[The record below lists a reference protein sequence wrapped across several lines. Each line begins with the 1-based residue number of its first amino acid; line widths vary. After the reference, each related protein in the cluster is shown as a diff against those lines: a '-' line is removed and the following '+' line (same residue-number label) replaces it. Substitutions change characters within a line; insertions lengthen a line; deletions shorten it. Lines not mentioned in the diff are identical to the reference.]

1 MKALVDKI
9 KEASFSVIPVVVI
22 VLVMYLTPWVNF
34 TGTEI
39 GVFLLSAVMLVIGIG
54 LFTLG
59 ADVAMSP
66 MGEQVG
72 SGLSRSGKP
81 LLLLAVSF
89 AMGVI
94 ITVAEPDL
102 SVLAGQ
108 VSQMVNSWVLIG
120 VVGAGVGL
128 FLVFS
133 VIKTIRNKPLAQIL
147 MYFYLALFAL
157 VSVLISRGGNNF
169 TALAFD
175 SGGVTTGPIT
185 VPFIMALGIGI
196 ASTFSEKNDGEN
208 SFGSI
213 ALCSVG
219 PVLAVMLIGIFSK
232 GSVTYE
238 MPDYSMASFL
248 GRILFAIFID
258 TVTEVA
264 IALGIISAF
273 FFVLQVTVL
282 RLPLRKLLGIVLG
295 IIYTFTG
302 LVIFMTAVKIGF
314 MPIGFK
320 LGTELAAAGRTD
332 VPVIFGFVTGMAT
345 VAAEPAVHV
354 LNSKVEE
361 VTNGMI
367 SKRSMMIALSAGVG
381 ISIALSVVRIIFDF
395 SVLYYLI
402 PGYIVSLGLSLVVP
416 GIYTSIA
423 FDSGGV
429 ASGPL
434 TSSFILPFAIGVCSV
449 LQGVEKVPVDAFGV
463 VAMVAMTPLIAIQLL
478 GFKATVAESVRRKR
492 AIAKILNAED
502 GQIIEFM

>member
-1 MKALVDKI
+1 M
-9 KEASFSVIPVVVI
+9 
-22 VLVMYLTPWVNF
+22 
-34 TGTEI
+34 
-39 GVFLLSAVMLVIGIG
+39 
-54 LFTLG
+54 
-59 ADVAMSP
+59 
-66 MGEQVG
+66 
-72 SGLSRSGKP
+72 
-81 LLLLAVSF
+81 
-89 AMGVI
+89 
-94 ITVAEPDL
+94 
-102 SVLAGQ
+102 
-108 VSQMVNSWVLIG
+108 
-120 VVGAGVGL
+120 
-128 FLVFS
+128 
-133 VIKTIRNKPLAQIL
+133 
-147 MYFYLALFAL
+147 
-157 VSVLISRGGNNF
+157 
-169 TALAFD
+169 
-175 SGGVTTGPIT
+175 
-185 VPFIMALGIGI
+185 
-196 ASTFSEKNDGEN
+196 
-208 SFGSI
+208 
-213 ALCSVG
+213 
-219 PVLAVMLIGIFSK
+219 
-232 GSVTYE
+232 
-238 MPDYSMASFL
+238 
-248 GRILFAIFID
+248 
-258 TVTEVA
+258 
-264 IALGIISAF
+264 
-273 FFVLQVTVL
+273 L

-295 IIYTFTG
+295 IVYTFTG

>member
-1 MKALVDKI
+1 
-9 KEASFSVIPVVVI
+9 
-22 VLVMYLTPWVNF
+22 
-34 TGTEI
+34 
-39 GVFLLSAVMLVIGIG
+39 
-54 LFTLG
+54 
-59 ADVAMSP
+59 
-66 MGEQVG
+66 
-72 SGLSRSGKP
+72 
-81 LLLLAVSF
+81 
-89 AMGVI
+89 
-94 ITVAEPDL
+94 
-102 SVLAGQ
+102 
-108 VSQMVNSWVLIG
+108 
-120 VVGAGVGL
+120 
-128 FLVFS
+128 
-133 VIKTIRNKPLAQIL
+133 
-147 MYFYLALFAL
+147 
-157 VSVLISRGGNNF
+157 
-169 TALAFD
+169 
-175 SGGVTTGPIT
+175 
-185 VPFIMALGIGI
+185 
-196 ASTFSEKNDGEN
+196 
-208 SFGSI
+208 
-213 ALCSVG
+213 
-219 PVLAVMLIGIFSK
+219 
-232 GSVTYE
+232 
-238 MPDYSMASFL
+238 
-248 GRILFAIFID
+248 
-258 TVTEVA
+258 
-264 IALGIISAF
+264 
-273 FFVLQVTVL
+273 
-282 RLPLRKLLGIVLG
+282 
-295 IIYTFTG
+295 
-302 LVIFMTAVKIGF
+302 
-314 MPIGFK
+314 FK

>member
-81 LLLLAVSF
+81 LLLLVVSF

-248 GRILFAIFID
+248 GRNLFAIFID

-295 IIYTFTG
+295 IVYTFTG

-367 SKRSMMIALSAGVG
+367 SKRSMMIALSVGVG

>member
-1 MKALVDKI
+1 MDKI

-248 GRILFAIFID
+248 GRNLFAIFID

-282 RLPLRKLLGIVLG
+282 RLPLRKLLGIALG
-295 IIYTFTG
+295 IVYTFTG

>member
-196 ASTFSEKNDGEN
+196 AYTFSEKNDGEN

-248 GRILFAIFID
+248 GRNLFAIFID

-295 IIYTFTG
+295 IVYTFTG

>member
-1 MKALVDKI
+1 MDKI

-238 MPDYSMASFL
+238 MPDYSMSSFL
-248 GRILFAIFID
+248 GRNLFAIFID

-295 IIYTFTG
+295 IVYTFTG

>member
-128 FLVFS
+128 FLAFS

-238 MPDYSMASFL
+238 MPDYSMSSFL
-248 GRILFAIFID
+248 GRNLFAIFID

-295 IIYTFTG
+295 IVYTFTG

-367 SKRSMMIALSAGVG
+367 SKRSMMIALSVGVG

>member
-248 GRILFAIFID
+248 GRNLFAIFID

-282 RLPLRKLLGIVLG
+282 RLPLRKLLGIALG
-295 IIYTFTG
+295 IVYTFTG